1 MHASFSF
8 RYSEGEIHFNLMALV
23 SDRQMIYERQIEKLL
38 AGSDGD
44 DAEMVSIDTQSEVA
58 RLRMLIDDDITK
70 KKRYKIENIRRKH
83 NYLPLI
89 VELLKMLAEQGQ
101 LLPIYEKAKQ
111 RALERETA
119 AAKSKWSATSLNTF
133 QW

>member
-1 MHASFSF
+1 
-8 RYSEGEIHFNLMALV
+8 MALV

-101 LLPIYEKAKQ
+101 LMPIYEKAKQ
-111 RALERETA
+111 RALDRESS
-119 AAKSKWSATSLNTF
+119 AAKSKWSHHSTLTF